1 MLDTKGIKFQYD
13 NSQVFAVQDL
23 TLSGGDELLILGK
36 SGSGKTTI
44 LNILGGLL
52 PPLQGE
58 VVINGLSIY
67 GLSGA
72 ALDKFRGENIGI
84 VFQKPHLLKP
94 LSVEENIRLA
104 NFFVGKSDAGKVAR
118 LLEEL
123 DMTEKKNSKISTL
136 SEGEAQRV
144 SIARAL
150 ANTPKIILADEPTA
164 SLDDENAQSVIRL
177 LQAQSK
183 KLNAVLIIVTHDQRV
198 KEHIAH
204 HITMGGQGLTC

>member
-1 MLDTKGIKFQYD
+1 MLHTKGIRFQYD
-13 NSQVFAVQDL
+13 HSRVFTVPDL
-23 TLSGGDELLILGK
+23 TLSEGDELLILGK

-52 PPLQGE
+52 RPGQGE
-58 VVINGLSIY
+58 VFVEDVSIY

-72 ALDKFRGENIGI
+72 ALDKFRGRNIGI
-84 VFQKPHLLKP
+84 VFQKPHLLQP

-104 NFFVGKSDAGKVAR
+104 NFFVDNPRSDKVAQ

-123 DMTEKKNSKISTL
+123 DISGKKNAKISTL

-150 ANTPKIILADEPTA
+150 ANTPKLILADEPTA
-164 SLDDENAQSVIRL
+164 SLDDDNARSVIQL
-177 LQAQSK
+177 LQRQAK
-183 KLNAVLIIVTHDQRV
+183 KLRAILIIVTHDQRI

-204 HITMGGQGLTC
+204 HINMGGQ